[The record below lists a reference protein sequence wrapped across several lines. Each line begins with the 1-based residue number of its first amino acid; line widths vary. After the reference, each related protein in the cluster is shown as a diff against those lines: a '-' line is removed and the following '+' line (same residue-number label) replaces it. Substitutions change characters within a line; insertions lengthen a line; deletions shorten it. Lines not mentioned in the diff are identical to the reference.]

1 MINLTLDMLI
11 KYLGEPVRQRG
22 AEYEWQCPY
31 CMDSHEDNLKFN
43 EDKRILYC
51 FANPEHSKEIIRN
64 MLKNGENLSYKDDY
78 EPNFS
83 FDLNLFEVEQIK
95 VIDQEKRFLNF
106 VFDMERY
113 NVELLDN
120 KNLLEFLLQ
129 KRGIG
134 KDTVKAVHLGYD
146 SEHYRWVIPTI
157 QYDTYF
163 ENSFLPRVVGFEYRP
178 EDLNK
183 KGLTREKGCPT
194 CLAQINRY
202 TDETQILTVV
212 EGYFDGYALFQYLT
226 EIGEIDLY
234 HIVTPSN
241 GVNGLIKQIDEID
254 FTKYKKFELFLDN
267 DEAGQRVAGKILEK
281 YPFFNRVELN
291 CGCKDFNE
299 HYLKCIKG

>member
-1 MINLTLDMLI
+1 MINLTLEILI

-31 CMDSHEDNLKFN
+31 CMDWHEDNLKFN
-43 EDKRILYC
+43 ENKRILYC
-51 FANPEHSKEIIRN
+51 FANPEHSKEIIKN
-64 MLKNGENLSYKDDY
+64 ILKNGENLSYKDDC

-83 FDLNLFEVEQIK
+83 FDLNLFEVEQTK
-95 VIDQEKRFLNF
+95 VIDQEERFLDF
-106 VFDMERY
+106 VFSMTGY
-113 NVELLDN
+113 NAELLKN
-120 KNLLEFLLQ
+120 KKLLDFLQQ
-129 KRGIG
+129 KRGIT
-134 KDTVKAVHLGYD
+134 KNTVEAINLGFD
-146 SEHYRWVIPTI
+146 SEHNRWTIPTI

-163 ENSFLPRVVGFEYRP
+163 EESFLPRVVGFEYRP
-178 EDLNK
+178 EDLSKN
-183 KGLTREKGCPT
+183 GLTREKDCPT

-202 TDETQILTVV
+202 TDKTQILTVV

-226 EIGEIDLY
+226 EMGKIDLY

-267 DEAGQRVAGKILEK
+267 DEAGERVANKILEK
-281 YPFFNRVELN
+281 NPFFNRVRLT